1 VALALRDYEVFRGD
15 PEALPPAM
23 LQCFQT
29 LSPQPQVLRVAKLQ
43 EQIIG
48 CYAMSMPSGGSS
60 DYRLAMVSV
69 VEEFRRNGVGRWLVG
84 HAIGVAESRGGRELL
99 ASLPGPE
106 AFFRGLGFAGGSGQ
120 FRFAMIPE

>member
-1 VALALRDYEVFRGD
+1 MALALRDYEVFRGD
-15 PEALPPAM
+15 PEALPAAM
-23 LQCFQT
+23 RHSFQT

-48 CYAMSMPSGGSS
+48 CYAMSMPSSGSS

-106 AFFRGLGFAGGSGQ
+106 AFFRGLGFTGDAGQ